1 MSQRDTAFT
10 VAMLLACGVAYA
22 IAADVEQAAKGVA
35 ERTNAFRKAQG
46 LEPVQPNA
54 ELRAAAREFA
64 RFMAE
69 SGKYSHTADGRR
81 PAQRAAAQGYEACI
95 VSENIAY
102 LYRSQGYDAP
112 TLARE
117 MVEGWKQSPEHRE
130 AMVDPAVSQV
140 GVGIAQSA
148 SGRYYGVQMFG
159 RPKSAAITFTVRNRS
174 GERVAYRAGER
185 RFSLPPRAERT
196 HSVCRPMQLAMETPA
211 PFSGRA
217 RDGATYLVRG
227 GGRVDVVP

>member
-1 MSQRDTAFT
+1 
-10 VAMLLACGVAYA
+10 MLLACGVAHA
-22 IAADVEQAAKGVA
+22 AAADVEQTAKRVI

-46 LEPVQPNA
+46 LQPVQVNA
-54 ELRAAAREFA
+54 QLRAA
-64 RFMAE
+64 
-69 SGKYSHTADGRR
+69 
-81 PAQRAAAQGYEACI
+81 QRYDACI

-112 TLARE
+112 ALARE

-130 AMVDPAVSQV
+130 AMVDPAVSQI

-159 RPKSAAITFTVRNRS
+159 RPKSAAIRFSVRNQAGRPI
-174 GERVAYRAGER
+174 RYRTGGQ

-196 HSVCRPMQLAMETPA
+196 HTVCRRLELAIDA
-211 PFSGRA
+211 GKPFNVRPG
-217 RDGATYLVRG
+217 DGARYVVIEKE
-227 GGRVDVVP
+227 GRLAVNPSEAR

>member
-1 MSQRDTAFT
+1 MSRRNTALA
-10 VAMLLACGVAYA
+10 VAMLLACGVAHA
-22 IAADVEQAAKGVA
+22 AAADVEQTAERVV

-46 LEPVQPNA
+46 LQPVQANA
-54 ELRAAAREFA
+54 HLRAAAREFA

-69 SGKYSHTADGRR
+69 SGKYSHTADGRK
-81 PAQRAAAQGYEACI
+81 PAQRSAAQGYDACI

-112 TLARE
+112 ALARE

-130 AMVDPAVSQV
+130 AMVDPAVSQI

-174 GERVAYRAGER
+174 GEPVAYRAGQR
-185 RFSLPPRAERT
+185 RFSLPPRAQRT

-211 PFSGRA
+211 SFSGRA
-217 RDGATYLVRG
+217 RDGATYLVRD
-227 GGRVDVVP
+227 GGRVDIEP